1 MPRLANISNLR
12 TEDSGLAILEEKLEG
27 FFLPSKDQKRMLYEI
42 CGIEYKRY
50 SRSIDCISLQVPSI
64 DQVKTK
70 DDFLLIEMKTTA
82 SKKVTELPYGVFFGF
97 TENEETLF
105 KSHDNYRLCFVHTGL
120 KEYCFLTFDEYE
132 QMIQRKRIQYQIN
145 FRSKD

>member
-1 MPRLANISNLR
+1 
-12 TEDSGLAILEEKLEG
+12 
-27 FFLPSKDQKRMLYEI
+27 MLYEI

-50 SRSIDCISLQVPSI
+50 SRSIDCILLQVPSI
-64 DQVKTK
+64 HQVKTK

-82 SKKVTELPYGVFFGF
+82 SKKVTELPYGVFFCF

-120 KEYCFLTFDEYE
+120 KEY
-132 QMIQRKRIQYQIN
+132 
-145 FRSKD
+145 